1 MSTAGVT
8 AGNADAVTTPSRLP
22 WISAFKGGGVGQ
34 TGNDH

>member
-1 MSTAGVT
+1 MPTACVI
-8 AGNADAVTTPSRLP
+8 AGNAGAVTTASRLP